1 MENTNEVWKD
11 IKGYPGYQ
19 ISNYG
24 RIWSSKQ
31 HGRYMKPTPNNR
43 GYLQIN
49 LIAKNGKRKKELVH
63 RLVAIAF
70 IDNPNN
76 YTEVHHIDANASNN
90 TADNLEW
97 INHKNNLNQK
107 ERLEKIYKKVLC
119 IETNEV
125 FNSIKEASISKQL
138 QVSHI
143 GEVCMGKRKTH
154 GGYHWQ
160 FVEGGDAYDND

>member
-1 MENTNEVWKD
+1 MLENKEIWKD
-11 IKGYPGYQ
+11 CKGYEGLYQVSNLGRVWSVINQRCLKPAINSAGYYRVQ
-19 ISNYG
+19 L
-24 RIWSSKQ
+24 
-31 HGRYMKPTPNNR
+31 T
-43 GYLQIN
+43 
-49 LIAKNGKRKKELVH
+49 AKNGRCKKEFIH

-70 IDNPNN
+70 IDDPNN
-76 YTEVHHIDANASNN
+76 YTEVHHIDANTSNN

-107 ERLEKIYKKVLC
+107 ERLEKICKKVLC
-119 IETNEV
+119 VETNEV

-160 FVEGGDAYDND
+160 FVEGGDAYAND